1 MIGFFK
7 REYRLPIALIACV
20 IALTCLPHDPFIALP
35 VLLIPALGC
44 SLSVVHHAEDLAH
57 KLGEPYGT
65 VILTLSVTLIEVVAI
80 SAMMTHGPQNP
91 AVARDT
97 IYAVVMILLNFTA
110 GACLLAGGWRHMELQ
125 FNLQGAN
132 TYLGVILPLTVFSLI
147 LPDFTYTTVGPTLSA
162 AQEIFIGF
170 VCIGLYVAFLAVQT
184 IRHRAYFAVA
194 DIMHEPEA
202 HGGSSAWIS
211 ALMLICYMAPL
222 MFLAEEMG
230 GPIEN
235 LLGRWHWP
243 LALGGTIIAF
253 LVVTP
258 EALGAVRAAMAN
270 QLQRSVNIFMGSVLS
285 SIGLTIPA
293 MLLLGWITG
302 LRLELGLPAS
312 AAVTLVLT
320 LAVSM
325 MTFASGRTNV
335 MQGVVHI
342 VLFCAYILLLF
353 QG

>member
-1 MIGFFK
+1 M
-7 REYRLPIALIACV
+7 ALGACL
-20 IALTCLPHDPFIALP
+20 IALTCLPHNPFIALP
-35 VLLIPALGC
+35 LLLIPALGC

-57 KLGEPYGT
+57 RLGEPYGT

-91 AVARDT
+91 GVARDT

-132 TYLGVILPLTVFSLI
+132 TYLGVILPLTIFSLI
-147 LPDFTYTTVGPTLSA
+147 LPDFTHTTEGPTLSV

-170 VCIGLYVAFLAVQT
+170 VCVGLYVSFLAVQT
-184 IRHRAYFAVA
+184 MRHNAYFAVT
-194 DIMHEPEA
+194 DLLEGPD
-202 HGGSSAWIS
+202 HGTVPAWRSTLLLIS
-211 ALMLICYMAPL
+211 YMAPL

-230 GPIEN
+230 GPIEKM
-235 LLGRWHWP
+235 LDHWHWP

-258 EALGAVRAAMAN
+258 EALGAVRAAMSN

-293 MLLLGWITG
+293 MLLLGWATG
-302 LRLELGLPAS
+302 LRLNLGLPAS

-325 MTFASGRTNV
+325 LTFASGRTNV
-335 MQGVVHI
+335 LQGVVHV
-342 VLFCAYILLLF
+342 VLFCAYLLLLF